1 MTEPTELLRKV
12 GAELDRIGCERFTTG
27 SVASMIYG
35 EPRFTNDIDIVVRLS
50 EHQAR
55 CVAEAFTGDEWYVS
69 EAAALDA
76 VRRGSM
82 FNIIHVPSGLK
93 VDLIVASNSDFNT
106 SRFSRV
112 RKIRIARELH
122 ARCEVSPPIAPH
134 FLPAPPAVSVSAA
147 RRLVILRTFVLIVS
161 SFV

>member
-1 MTEPTELLRKV
+1 
-12 GAELDRIGCERFTTG
+12 
-27 SVASMIYG
+27 MIYG
-35 EPRFTNDIDIVVRLS
+35 EPRFTNDIDIVVRLN

-55 CVAEAFTGDEWYVS
+55 CVAAAFTGDEWYVS

-93 VDLIVASNSDFNT
+93 VDLIVASNSDFNA

-112 RKIRIARELH
+112 RKIQIAGDCVEPFS
-122 ARCEVSPPIAPH
+122 SPED
-134 FLPAPPAVSVSAA
+134 
-147 RRLVILRTFVLIVS
+147 VILKKLEFFRDGKSAKHLRDIASIIATQGSETLDWKYMQSWADRLGVS
-161 SFV
+161 DELDQIQQPE